1 MILAMSDEVNF
12 KQNNAWRS
20 KFRSRN
26 HDMAHEQAPEV
37 AHDLQGREDIFR
49 GKPVLIDKQEDLVAL
64 VARLRAE
71 GLFAYDSEFVG
82 ELSYVPKLCLIQIG
96 TEHEIALVDPLAG
109 LDLMPIWEILAD
121 ESVEKI
127 VHAGSQD
134 MEPVLR
140 LLGRPAANIFDTQI
154 AAGFARLPYP
164 ISLQRIVLQ
173 LLNIKL
179 GKGLTFT
186 QWDQRPLSFQQTR
199 YAADDV
205 RFLPAVWRELHKIIE
220 AAGTMAWVKEECAAT
235 CGSTPY
241 TFDRETTYLRVRGSG
256 TLDPRQLGMLRELA
270 VWRDAEA
277 RHSDVPPRTYL
288 RDEIM
293 IELCR
298 RAPKTEDALLNIQ
311 GLPRPIRVSHSPAIL
326 DAIQRGAQTPAT
338 KSAELRKTDEL
349 PRQQFQTDAIFAVAQ
364 AVCLARGVDPQLVFT
379 RGDLG
384 EMLSAI
390 RNRTGLDEVKLMQG
404 WRRELVGE
412 VVAKLCTKGGEIGV
426 AVNAMELSTTRLPE

>member
-1 MILAMSDEVNF
+1 M
-12 KQNNAWRS
+12 
-20 KFRSRN
+20 
-26 HDMAHEQAPEV
+26 

-49 GKPVLIDKQEDLVAL
+49 GKPVLIDKQEDLLAL
-64 VARLRAE
+64 VERLRAA

-96 TEHEIALVDPLAG
+96 TEQEIALVDPLAG
-109 LDLMPIWEILAD
+109 LDLMPIWELLAD

-164 ISLQRIVLQ
+164 ISLQRMVLQ
-173 LLNIKL
+173 MLGIRL

-186 QWDQRPLSFQQTR
+186 QWDQRPLSSQQVR

-205 RFLPAVWRELHKIIE
+205 RFLPAVRRELHKVID
-220 AAGTMAWVKEECAAT
+220 AAGSMAWVKQECAQT
-235 CGSTPY
+235 CDSTPY
-241 TFDRETTYLRVRGSG
+241 HFDRETTYLRVRGSG

-270 VWRDAEA
+270 VWRDGEA
-277 RHSDVPPRTYL
+277 RNADVPPRTYL

-298 RAPKTEDALLNIQ
+298 RAPKSEEALLNIQ
-311 GLPRPIRVSHSPAIL
+311 GLPRPTRLSHSAAIL
-326 DAIQRGAQTPAT
+326 DAIGRGGQTPAT
-338 KSAELRKTDEL
+338 KAAEMRKTDEL
-349 PRQQFQTDAIFAVAQ
+349 PQQQFQTDAIFVMAQ
-364 AVCLARGVDPQLVFT
+364 MLCLARGVDPQLAFT
-379 RGDLG
+379 RSDLA
-384 EMLSAI
+384 ELLSVIRSDGAI
-390 RNRTGLDEVKLMQG
+390 EGVRLMQG
-404 WRRELVGE
+404 WRGELVGE
-412 VVAKLCTKGGEIGV
+412 AIAKLCTKGGEVGV
-426 AVNAMELSTTRLPE
+426 AVHAMELSTTRLPE